1 MENSLD
7 EFLSAHKLPLAM
19 GFVGLVLLIGGVISS
34 GIIPKTFIKSTKS
47 GTGISQASVVSNPSE
62 VKVDVSG
69 AVINPGVY
77 TLSSSARVEDA
88 LKAAGGVKDSAD
100 PAFVSKSINL
110 AQKVS
115 DGMKVFIPEVGSTS
129 SPQAGFGQASA
140 REVAS
145 VSSQN
150 SLVNINSA
158 LLAELDKLPGV
169 GPVGAQK
176 IIDGRP
182 YGSIEELFTKK
193 AVTRSVYEKIKEL
206 VSVW

>member
-1 MENSLD
+1 MDSENSLD
-7 EFLSAHKLPLAM
+7 EFLDQHKIPLAM
-19 GFVGLVLLIGGVISS
+19 GLVGLVLLVGGVISS

-47 GTGISQASVVSNPSE
+47 GTALSQASVVSNTAE

-69 AVINPGVY
+69 AVMDPGVY
-77 TLSSSARVEDA
+77 SLSASARVEDA
-88 LKAAGGVKDSAD
+88 IKAAGGVTGAAD
-100 PAFVSKSINL
+100 PVYLAKSVNL

-115 DGMKVFIPEVGSTS
+115 DGMKVFIPEAGQFIS
-129 SPQAGFGQASA
+129 QAGGQAVAGASA
-140 REVAS
+140 QAEAINVNTAS
-145 VSSQN
+145 LSD
-150 SLVNINSA
+150 
-158 LLAELDKLPGV
+158 LDKLPGV

-193 AVTRSVYEKIKEL
+193 AVNKAVYEKIKEL

>member
-1 MENSLD
+1 MDGENSLD
-7 EFLSAHKLPLAM
+7 TFLSQHKLPLAM
-19 GFVGLVLLIGGVISS
+19 GLVGLVLLIGGVISS
-34 GIIPKTFIKSTKS
+34 GIISKTFVKSTKT

-69 AVINPGVY
+69 AVMDPGVY
-77 TLSSSARVEDA
+77 TLSVNSRVEDA
-88 LKAAGGVKDSAD
+88 IQAAGGVTGAAD
-100 PAFVSKSINL
+100 PAYLAKTLNL

-115 DGMKVFIPEVGSTS
+115 DGMKIFVPEAGQFSGQSGSS
-129 SPQAGFGQASA
+129 SVAGAST
-140 REVAS
+140 
-145 VSSQN
+145 QN
-150 SLVNINSA
+150 TLININSA
-158 LLAELDKLPGV
+158 SLAELDKLPGV

-193 AVTRSVYEKIKEL
+193 AVNRSVYEKIKEL